1 MIKSLLFESLAYIL
15 SFKLSFITNDGV
27 HYDALDPE
35 ETQFLFEYYSVNG
48 FSNAPGNDWFYG
60 ETFHYYLSFI
70 QVCLFVIPFSLF
82 FLSHVNIFLL

>member
-1 MIKSLLFESLAYIL
+1 MIKGLLFESLAYIL
-15 SFKLSFITNDGV
+15 SFKLSFITNDGIY
-27 HYDALDPE
+27 YDALDPE

-70 QVCLFVIPFSLF
+70 QVCLFVMPSSF
-82 FLSHVNIFLL
+82 FITC